1 MKNEKNIAIILAAG
15 QGKRMNSSVPKQ
27 YLMLGNKPILFYA
40 IQAFEYAACIDEI
53 ILVVGHD
60 QINYCTQEIVNK
72 YNFQKVKKIIS
83 GGKERYDSVYCGI
96 KEAVDA
102 DNIFIHD
109 GARPFVSEKNIEDA
123 LKCVRKYDACVLGVP
138 VKDTIKI
145 VDKDNTIHQ
154 TPDRAYVWAIQTP
167 QVFKK
172 DIILEA
178 YDKLSTSKVSN
189 ITDDAMVVEQM
200 LGLKVKVVEGSYENI
215 KITTPDDL
223 KVGECYLK

>member
-1 MKNEKNIAIILAAG
+1 MKNEKNVAIILAAG
-15 QGKRMNSSVPKQ
+15 QGKRMNSSIPKQ
-27 YLMLGNKPILFYA
+27 YLMLEDRPVLFYA
-40 IQAFEYAACIDEI
+40 IQAFEKAACIDEI
-53 ILVVGHD
+53 ILVVGRD
-60 QINYCTQEIVNK
+60 QIDYCTQKIVNK
-72 YNFQKVKKIIS
+72 YNFQKVKKIIP

-96 KEAVDA
+96 KEALDA

-109 GARPFVSEKNIEDA
+109 GARPFVTEKNIEDT
-123 LKCVRKYDACVLGVP
+123 LKCVQVHGACVLGVP

-145 VDKDNTIHQ
+145 VDRDNIIVQ

-178 YDKLSTSKVSN
+178 YDKLSVSNVSN

-200 LGLKVKVVEGSYENI
+200 LGLQVKVVEGSYENI

-223 KVGECYLK
+223 RVVECYLN